1 MINSDKTDSSANLP
15 LVHSI
20 RGVAAFYVVVYHAK
34 FILWSGGKEYLS
46 HFPKS
51 GWNILE
57 YLKFGVEMLFSS
69 GSQMVMI
76 FFVLSGFF
84 MAMSMEN
91 NKVTGPKKLKIFY
104 STRFIRIYVPYIS
117 SIVVSVLVLFWV
129 AKYTPDL
136 YNLSSN
142 REFNNRLIV
151 AYHDITIQNFLKSL
165 VFSKNNEYIGFNY
178 AYWSL
183 LYEGIFYLIIPFIH
197 RIQRQYFILS
207 GSLFL
212 LGIFVFS
219 FYRVDNIFLK
229 FTLEYNFYFAIG
241 QAIYYY
247 RKTIRDKL
255 KGGKFKWILI
265 APSVILF
272 FLFNVLTLLHYEI
285 WADLFSSIAGGLI
298 LLLFLNYNFKNTYF
312 IKCIKNLGKI
322 SYSLYLIHIPVLI
335 FTYSIMHKITGG
347 ILYYSRFYF
356 IAVFVC
362 ILCGFIFYKLAEEPS
377 LALIKKVKNSFK
389 GQPANKKKQQLIL
402 KVSA

>member
-1 MINSDKTDSSANLP
+1 
-15 LVHSI
+15 
-20 RGVAAFYVVVYHAK
+20 
-34 FILWSGGKEYLS
+34 
-46 HFPKS
+46 
-51 GWNILE
+51 
-57 YLKFGVEMLFSS
+57 MLFSS

-335 FTYSIMHKITGG
+335 FTYSIMHRITGG

-389 GQPANKKKQQLIL
+389 VQPANKKKQQLIL